1 MENSILKIP
10 QEAEMTNWKAMQV
23 PKHPTTKEAIV
34 PHGIKPKYLAMGS
47 FHADAHKEGKSRR
60 KFPGCGGKD

>member
-1 MENSILKIP
+1 
-10 QEAEMTNWKAMQV
+10 MTNWKALQV